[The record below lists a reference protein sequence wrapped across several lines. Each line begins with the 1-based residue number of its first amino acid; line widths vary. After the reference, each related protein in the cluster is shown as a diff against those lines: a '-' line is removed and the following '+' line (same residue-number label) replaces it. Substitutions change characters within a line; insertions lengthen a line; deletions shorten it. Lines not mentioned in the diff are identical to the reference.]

1 MLFINLLKGIEM
13 KYYYVTQED
22 KNGDIVLKG
31 CNLTEEEKDELFYFF
46 NGSSSDTTLGI
57 RNSYGCHN
65 EKFNSTKKA
74 FSELISKPKEFND
87 ALAIIQKFGFDV
99 YPKISKTVSYQQ
111 HFR

>member
-1 MLFINLLKGIEM
+1 MV
-13 KYYYVTQED
+13 VTT
-22 KNGDIVLKG
+22 K
-31 CNLTEEEKDELFYFF
+31 NLTVQ
-46 NGSSSDTTLGI
+46 
-57 RNSYGCHN
+57 
-65 EKFNSTKKA
+65 KKA